1 MYLGGWHT
9 EEEAAEAYDI
19 AAIKYWG
26 TEASLNVSG
35 PHAQETLGLCSTLGR
50 SSKKDHPF
58 WLLIP

>member
-26 TEASLNVSG
+26 AEASLNVSATYWSDTWG
-35 PHAQETLGLCSTLGR
+35 YVE
-50 SSKKDHPF
+50 D
-58 WLLIP
+58 